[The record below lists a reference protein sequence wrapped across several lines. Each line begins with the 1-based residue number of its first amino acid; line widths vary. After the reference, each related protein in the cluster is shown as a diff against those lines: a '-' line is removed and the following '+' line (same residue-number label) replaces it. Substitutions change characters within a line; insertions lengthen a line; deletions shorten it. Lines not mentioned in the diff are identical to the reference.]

1 MTPSNPRA
9 PGASDLYARYR
20 QAVKDQR
27 LPLVLVDLDAV
38 DHNID
43 ALLDGV
49 RARGK
54 TLRLASKSVRCLA
67 LIRYIVEQGRGAVR
81 GVMAYTVEE
90 GAFLVEQGFDDVLV
104 AYPSVQPSDARLLAR
119 VAREGRATL
128 AIIVD
133 SQDHL
138 ERLDAA
144 GVAEGARI
152 PVVVEVDMSWRPLG
166 GRLHFGVRR
175 SPLRTAEAVLALAE
189 RAQAGRGLRFHG
201 VMGYEA
207 QIAGLGDDNPF
218 ERAANPVKRMIRE
231 RSRPYVEET
240 RERVARMIRE
250 RGLPLEVFNGGGTGS
265 LNWCTAESSL
275 TEVTAGSGFLASHI
289 FDFYRH
295 MKLRPGAFFAL
306 QVVRRSDPG
315 YVTCQGGGYIAS
327 GPPGADRLPRPW
339 LPEGLRL
346 VGMEGAGEVQT
357 PLRVPPG
364 VDLDLGDPV
373 FFRHA
378 KAGEL
383 AEHFNHYL
391 LFRGDRVVDRVPTY
405 RGMGHAFL

>member
-1 MTPSNPRA
+1 MTLSTSGVPRE
-9 PGASDLYARYR
+9 SDLYRRYR
-20 QAVKDQR
+20 QAVKDQP
-27 LPLVLVDLDAV
+27 LPLALVDLDAV
-38 DHNID
+38 DHNI
-43 ALLDGV
+43 AVLLADV

-67 LIRYIVEQGRGAVR
+67 LIRYIVEKGEGAVR
-81 GVMAYTVEE
+81 GIMAYTVEE
-90 GAFLVEQGFDDVLV
+90 GAFLIEQRFDDALV
-104 AYPSVQPSDARLLAR
+104 AYPSVQPSDARILAR

-128 AIIVD
+128 AIVVD
-133 SQDHL
+133 SQEHL
-138 ERLDAA
+138 DRLDAA

-152 PVVVEVDMSWRPLG
+152 PVVVEADMSWRPMG
-166 GRLHFGVRR
+166 GRVHIGVRR
-175 SPLRTAEAVLALAE
+175 SPLRTPEAVVALAE
-189 RAQAGRGLRFHG
+189 RAHASRGLRFHG

-207 QIAGLGDDNPF
+207 QIAGLGDANPF
-218 ERAANPVKRMIRE
+218 EKRLNPVKRMIRE
-231 RSRPYVEET
+231 RSRPHVEET
-240 RERVARMIRE
+240 RERIARLIRE

-275 TEVTAGSGFLASHI
+275 TEVTAGSGFLASHL

-295 MKLRPGAFFAL
+295 MKLRPAAFFAL

-315 YVTCQGGGYIAS
+315 LVTCQGGGYIAS
-327 GPPGADRLPRPW
+327 GPPGPDRLPRPW

-346 VGMEGAGEVQT
+346 VPMEAAGEVQT
-357 PLRVPPG
+357 PLVVPSG
-364 VDLDLGDPV
+364 VDLNLGDPV

-378 KAGEL
+378 KAGES

-391 LFRGDRVVDRVPTY
+391 LFRGDRVVERVPTY

>member
-1 MTPSNPRA
+1 MVPAPAQTPSWA
-9 PGASDLYARYR
+9 DLYARYR

-27 LPLVLVDLDAV
+27 MPLVLVDLDAV
-38 DHNID
+38 DHNI
-43 ALLDGV
+43 AVLLADV

-67 LIRYIVEQGRGAVR
+67 LIRYIVEKGEGAVR
-81 GVMAYTVEE
+81 GIMAYTVEE
-90 GAFLVEQGFDDVLV
+90 GAFLTQQGFDDVLV

-133 SQDHL
+133 CQDHIK
-138 ERLDAA
+138 RLDAA

-152 PVVVEVDMSWRPLG
+152 PVVVEADMSWRPMG
-166 GRLHFGVRR
+166 GWVHIGVRR
-175 SPLRTAEAVLALAE
+175 SPLRTPEAVVALAE
-189 RAQAGRGLRFHG
+189 RAHASRGVRFHG

-218 ERAANPVKRMIRE
+218 EKRLNPLKRMIRA
-231 RSRPYVEET
+231 RSRPRVEEA
-240 RERVARMIRE
+240 RERIAQMIRE

-265 LNWCTAESSL
+265 LHWCTAESSL
-275 TEVTAGSGFLASHI
+275 TEVTAGSGFLAGHI

-295 MKLRPGAFFAL
+295 LKLRPAAFFVL

-315 YVTCQGGGYIAS
+315 LVTCQGGGYIAS

-339 LPEGLRL
+339 LPEGLRM
-346 VGMEGAGEVQT
+346 VPMEGAGEVQT
-357 PLRVPPG
+357 PLVVPPG

-378 KAGEL
+378 KAGEP

-391 LFRGDRVVDRVPTY
+391 LFRGDRVVERVPTY

>member
-1 MTPSNPRA
+1 MRTHDPAAPS
-9 PGASDLYARYR
+9 ASDLYARYR

-27 LPLVLVDLDAV
+27 LPLALVDLDAV
-38 DHNID
+38 DHNIGV
-43 ALLDGV
+43 LLEGV
-49 RARGK
+49 RSRGK
-54 TLRLASKSVRCLA
+54 RLRLASKSVRCLA
-67 LIRYIVEQGRGAVR
+67 LIRHIVERGQGTVR
-81 GVMAYTVEE
+81 GIMAYTVEE
-90 GAFLVEQGFDDVLV
+90 GAFLAQQGFDDVLV
-104 AYPSVQPSDARLLAR
+104 AYPSVQPSDALTLAR

-133 SQDHL
+133 SQAHL

-175 SPLRTAEAVLALAE
+175 SPLRTPEAVLSLAE
-189 RAQAGRGLRFHG
+189 RAHASRGLRFHG

-218 ERAANPVKRMIRE
+218 ARAQNPVKRMIRE
-231 RSRPYVEET
+231 RSRPHVEET
-240 RERVARMIRE
+240 RERIARMIRE

-265 LNWCTAESSL
+265 LNWCAAESSL
-275 TEVTAGSGFLASHI
+275 TEVTAGSGFVASHI

-295 MKLRPGAFFAL
+295 LKLRPAAFFAL

-315 YVTCQGGGYIAS
+315 FVTCQGGGYIAS
-327 GPPGADRLPRPW
+327 GPPGPDRQPVPW
-339 LPEGLRL
+339 LPEGLGL
-346 VGMEGAGEVQT
+346 VAMEGAGEVQT

-383 AEHFNHYL
+383 AEHFTHYL
-391 LFRGDRVVDRVPTY
+391 LLRGDRVVERVPTY